1 MYAQNDDEDRTDW
14 DPSKYRGMY
23 KDLNAK
29 VKKESAALRDEWTRE
44 SPTARFWEVDLLRG
58 CAILLMVLYHLV
70 FDLNYFAVREID
82 VSSGFWLALAR
93 VAASLFLLLVGL
105 SLALSHSRIWLLG
118 QEDGFFFRLL
128 KRSAWILVLALGVS
142 VVTYLFIGKGFIIF
156 GVLHLIGLS
165 LLLAYPFL
173 RLQRAN
179 FIFGLLFILL
189 GIYIQNISV
198 GFPLLLWL
206 GLTPAGFYSVDFFP
220 VFPWFGVI
228 LLGIGLGSQLYPGYR
243 RRIPMPDFAGS
254 SLVRSLAFLGRNS
267 LAIYLVHQPVIIAFL
282 YLSGVSL
289 SWH

>member
-23 KDLNAK
+23 KDLNAN

-70 FDLNYFAVREID
+70 FDLNYFAVYDID
-82 VSSGFWLALAR
+82 ISTGFWSAVAR

-105 SLALSHSRIWLLG
+105 SLTLSHSRARLLG
-118 QEDGFFFRLL
+118 QDDGFFFHLL
-128 KRSAWILVLALGVS
+128 KRSAWILTWALGIS
-142 VVTYLFIGKGFIIF
+142 VVTYLFIGKGFIVF

-173 RLQRAN
+173 RLQKAN
-179 FIFGLLFILL
+179 FIFGLLFILF

-198 GFPLLLWL
+198 GFPWLFWL
-206 GLTPAGFYSVDFFP
+206 GLTPAGFYSVDYFP
-220 VFPWFGVI
+220 VFPWLGVI
-228 LLGIGLGSQLYPGYR
+228 LVGMGLGNLLYPSYR
-243 RRIPMPDFAGS
+243 RKIQVPDLSCQTFVKALG
-254 SLVRSLAFLGRNS
+254 FLGRNS
-267 LAIYLVHQPVIIAFL
+267 LAVYLIHQPVIIAFL
-282 YLSGVSL
+282 YLSGISL
-289 SWH
+289 AWH

>member
-14 DPSKYRGMY
+14 DPSKHRGMY
-23 KDLNAK
+23 KDLNAN

-44 SPTARFWEVDLLRG
+44 GPTARFWEVDLLRG

-105 SLALSHSRIWLLG
+105 SLTLSHSRVRLLG

-173 RLQRAN
+173 RLQRARI
-179 FIFGLLFILL
+179 IFGLLFILL
-189 GIYIQNISV
+189 GIYLQNISV
-198 GFPLLLWL
+198 GFPWLLWL
-206 GLTPAGFYSVDFFP
+206 GLAPPDFYSVDYFP

-228 LLGIGLGSQLYPGYR
+228 LAGVGLGDLFYPGYR
-243 RRIPMPDFAGS
+243 RRIPVPDFTRS
-254 SLVRSLAFLGRNS
+254 SFVRGLAFLGRNS
-267 LAIYLVHQPVIIAFL
+267 LAIYLVHQPVIIALF
-282 YLSGVSL
+282 YLSSVSL
-289 SWH
+289 TWH